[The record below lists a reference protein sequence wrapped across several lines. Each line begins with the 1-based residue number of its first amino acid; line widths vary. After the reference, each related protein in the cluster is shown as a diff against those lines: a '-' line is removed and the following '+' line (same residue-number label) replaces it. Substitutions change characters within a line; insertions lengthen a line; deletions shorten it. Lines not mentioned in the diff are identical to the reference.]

1 VTTIAAVS
9 GDGWSVLGAD
19 SGIVYG
25 ERIIHGLTDKAS
37 NNNGI
42 VIAGAGD
49 GHPTQVITNTLKI
62 TPPSRNVTGWLSK
75 TLIPAIKQCLY
86 ENRVTIEKE
95 TDLDLLVM
103 VKASVFYVDSSLC
116 WFQDRR
122 GVHTIGSGG
131 DLALGA
137 LVVSNPST
145 PEQAVK
151 AIRKAITIASQ
162 YDPNTKT
169 PIQIIQQTA

>member
-19 SGIVYG
+19 SGINWND
-25 ERIIHGLTDKAS
+25 RIIHGLSDKAT
-37 NNNGI
+37 NNNGL

-49 GHPTQVITNTLKI
+49 GHATQVVTNLLKI
-62 TPPSRNVTGWLSK
+62 TPPTRNITSWLSK
-75 TLIPAIKQCLY
+75 SLIPTIKELLY
-86 ENRVTIEKE
+86 QNKVTLDKDSE
-95 TDLDLLVM
+95 LDLIVM
-103 VKASVFYVDSSLC
+103 VKANVFYIDSTLC

-122 GVHTIGSGG
+122 GIHTVGSGG

-137 LVVSNPST
+137 LAMASPST
-145 PEQAVK
+145 PDQAVK

>member
-1 VTTIAAVS
+1 MTTIAAVS

-19 SGIVYG
+19 SGINWND
-25 ERIIHGLTDKAS
+25 RIIHGLSDKAS
-37 NNNGI
+37 NLNGL

-49 GHPTQVITNTLKI
+49 GHATQVVTNLLKV
-62 TPPSRNVTGWLSK
+62 TPPQRNITGWLSK
-75 TLIPAIKQCLY
+75 TLVPSIKELLHQ
-86 ENRVTIEKE
+86 NRITLDKE
-95 TDLDLLVM
+95 SELDLIVM
-103 VKASVFYVDSSLC
+103 VKASVFYIDSTLC

-122 GVHTIGSGG
+122 GIHAIGSGG

-137 LVVSNPST
+137 LTMANPST
-145 PEQAVK
+145 PDQAVK

>member
-19 SGIVYG
+19 SGINWND
-25 ERIIHGLTDKAS
+25 RIIHGLSDKAT
-37 NNNGI
+37 NNNGL

-49 GHPTQVITNTLKI
+49 GHATQVVTNLLKI
-62 TPPSRNVTGWLSK
+62 TPPSRNITGWLSK
-75 TLIPAIKQCLY
+75 SLIPAIKELLY
-86 ENRVTIEKE
+86 QNRVTLDKDSE
-95 TDLDLLVM
+95 LDLIVM
-103 VKASVFYVDSSLC
+103 VQANVFYIDSTLC

-122 GVHTIGSGG
+122 GIHTIGSGG

-137 LVVSNPST
+137 LAVSNPST
-145 PEQAVK
+145 PDQAVK